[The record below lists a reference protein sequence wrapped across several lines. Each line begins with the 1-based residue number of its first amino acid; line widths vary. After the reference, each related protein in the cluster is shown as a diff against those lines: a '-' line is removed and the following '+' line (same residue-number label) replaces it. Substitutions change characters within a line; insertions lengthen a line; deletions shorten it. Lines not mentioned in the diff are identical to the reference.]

1 MSAEGKH
8 RLDGTLVRALGPLTP
23 MKGWSPTDGQ
33 RCMDAF
39 QNAIVVLIVL
49 IGRVTARWMLWR
61 GGDNAVVE
69 DIWSLI
75 NSYSRIDCRD
85 NRLEASFNPVSP
97 RVDVVYKN

>member
-1 MSAEGKH
+1 
-8 RLDGTLVRALGPLTP
+8 
-23 MKGWSPTDGQ
+23 
-33 RCMDAF
+33 MDASK
-39 QNAIVVLIVL
+39 NIIVVLIVL